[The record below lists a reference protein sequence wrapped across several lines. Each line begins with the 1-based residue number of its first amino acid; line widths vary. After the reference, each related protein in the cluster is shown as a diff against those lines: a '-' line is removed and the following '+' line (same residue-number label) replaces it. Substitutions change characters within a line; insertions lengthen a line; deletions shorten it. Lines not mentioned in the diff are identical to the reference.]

1 MKKMGYY
8 LWMSMRGNKNSSRH
22 FITIFSIGLFIFFST
37 QMISVW
43 IVKLTE
49 EEVQADVETNRTI
62 RWQFEETLQEHL
74 ITEEQIV
81 ISLNELQNHPNIE
94 QVLYDVDHLNSA
106 VIIIKDYRD
115 LLPMGAYIQ
124 AHYFGGTA
132 VSGKYTTSENM
143 IKGIQISTN
152 IINRLTQIISFLT
165 YAVLVSKYLE
175 KRRNEMYRLWIVG
188 CTDRRNI
195 MILFARI
202 LIFLII
208 AIFINLI
215 LSVLT
220 VSCIIFLFISHQ
232 QTLIVSLIISLKIFL
247 SLAPFMVVFV
257 SINVWVSFY
266 KGKRLIRRFSFK

>member
-8 LWMSMRGNKNSSRH
+8 LWMSMMGSKNSSRH

-37 QMISVW
+37 QMVSAW

-49 EEVQADVETNRTI
+49 EEVQADIETNRTI

-74 ITEEQIV
+74 ITEEQIMV
-81 ISLNELQNHPNIE
+81 SIVELQNHPDIE
-94 QVLYDVDHLNSA
+94 QVLYDADQLNTA
-106 VIIIKDYRD
+106 VIIIRDYRD
-115 LLPMGAYIQ
+115 LLEMGNYIQ
-124 AHYFGGTA
+124 SHYFGGTA
-132 VSGKYTTSENM
+132 VSGKYTASQNL

-175 KRRNEMYRLWIVG
+175 KRKKEMYRLWIVG

-195 MILFARI
+195 MLLFAGT
-202 LIFLII
+202 LIFLTI
-208 AIFINLI
+208 AIFINVI

-220 VSCIIFLFISHQ
+220 VSCVIFLFIAHT
-232 QTLIVSLIISLKIFL
+232 QTLIASLLISLNMFL
-247 SLAPFMVVFV
+247 SLTPFIVVFV
-257 SINVWVSFY
+257 LINVLVSLY
-266 KGKRLIRRFSFK
+266 KGNQLISRFSSR